1 MAETRG
7 LEERDP
13 STFRFD
19 GQVWA
24 PGTFTPPLS
33 EDFPTLGDALLKFV
47 DLAWRAPETVGKFQ
61 LDDWQRTLIRHVLE
75 VFPEGHPRAG
85 QLRYRQVVISLGRQ
99 NGKSVLGAILGL
111 FGLVLSGPGP
121 EVISIASTV
130 EQANIVFKRVKHV
143 IDSNSTLSQRFRT
156 SSTRGITSTMPGR
169 AASYVVK
176 TNKEASL
183 QGIPVRLCVFDEVHI
198 CPPES
203 WDAVVFGTSAQIN
216 GLVLGIT
223 TAGDQKS
230 VLLKR
235 LYEVGRKAAALED
248 EHDERFGFFLWEAA
262 AHLRLNDPEF
272 LIQANPSIACGRLP
286 LDQELNA
293 IKSMPENQ
301 VRRYRGN
308 QFVSSE
314 SAWLPSAL
322 WFGAPKGETP
332 AGRPVVFSVARALN
346 WRAATIIASVKGPDG
361 RVWTEVVASLVN
373 PTLDQLEELCHQLW
387 RTRKP
392 LAFLME
398 AADLKDLAMRL
409 RERGVT
415 TEYLTTAQMMNVCAT
430 AYALISEGKVGH
442 ADDWVVNTQMPKAVS
457 KNIGDGW
464 RISRRDSIGDVD
476 AVMATV
482 IGLYGAETLKAKA
495 SALFV
500 G

>member
-1 MAETRG
+1 MAETRA
-7 LEERDP
+7 LDQRDP
-13 STFRFD
+13 STFRFN

-85 QLRYRQVVISLGRQ
+85 ELRYRQVVISLGRQ

-111 FGLVLSGPGP
+111 FGLILSGPGP

-130 EQANIVFKRVKHV
+130 EQATIVYKRVKHV
-143 IDSNSTLSQRFRT
+143 IDSNSTLSARYRT
-156 SSTRGITSTMPGR
+156 STTRGIECTVPGR
-169 AASYVVK
+169 AGSYVVK

-183 QGIPVRLCVFDEVHI
+183 QGIPVRLCIFDEVHI

-203 WDAVVFGTSAQIN
+203 WDAVVLGSSAQRN

-223 TAGDQKS
+223 TAGDQNS
-230 VLLKR
+230 TLLKR
-235 LYEVGRKAAALED
+235 LYEVGRKAAALD
-248 EHDERFGFFLWEAA
+248 DDRDDRFGFFLWEAA
-262 AHLRLNDPEF
+262 AHLRLDDPEF
-272 LIQANPSIACGRLP
+272 LIQANPSIACGRM
-286 LDQELNA
+286 DVEQELNA
-293 IKSMPENQ
+293 IKSMPENSA
-301 VRRYRGN
+301 RRYRGN

-314 SAWLPSAL
+314 SSWLPSAL
-322 WFGAPKGETP
+322 WHNAPKGNTP
-332 AGRPVVFSVARALN
+332 AGPVVFSVARALN
-346 WRAATIIASVKGPDG
+346 WRAATITASVKGPDG

-373 PTLDQLEELCHQLW
+373 PNLDQLEELCHQLW
-387 RTRKP
+387 RTLKP

-415 TEYLTTAQMMNVCAT
+415 TEYLTSAQMLNVCST
-430 AYALISEGKVGH
+430 AYALIAEGKVGH
-442 ADDWVVNTQMPKAVS
+442 ADDWIVNSQMPKAVS

-464 RISRRDSIGDVD
+464 RISRRDSMGDVD
-476 AVMATV
+476 AVMAAV
-482 IGLYGAETLKAKA
+482 IGLYGAETIKPKS